1 MRIPMIL
8 HAAFIFFSCLS
19 IMPLSTALIVPSIIL
34 FHAGMFAAFLVLGRI
49 YLDCQKCVPV
59 FSTVLTCVLGLAV
72 ACLCW
77 VMSLV
82 TVAVSVLDVF
92 FVLQPLFWLVVLRPV
107 CMGDR
112 AWRGLWGVCGLFV
125 VSVVV
130 VVLSFF
136 TWYVLLYGAVY
147 ALFCVVLGFLLE
159 GHYG

>member
-34 FHAGMFAAFLVLGRI
+34 FHVGMFAAFLVLGRI

-107 CMGDR
+107 FMEDEARRDLLGIY
-112 AWRGLWGVCGLFV
+112 GLFV

-130 VVLSFF
+130 AVLSLF

-147 ALFCVVLGFLLE
+147 ALFCVALGFLLE